1 MEFFIT
7 NNLLLGFLLQ
17 DIRVLNYDVDQHVS
31 DVSFQLLVHFLLVL
45 QLLLQEEHL
54 LPLCRLIQILQN
66 EIKMNF

>member
-1 MEFFIT
+1 MDFFIT

-54 LPLCRLIQILQN
+54 LPLCRLIQILQD

>member
-54 LPLCRLIQILQN
+54 LPLCRLIQILQD

>member
-7 NNLLLGFLLQ
+7 NNLLLSFLLQ

>member
-7 NNLLLGFLLQ
+7 NNSLLGFLLQ

-54 LPLCRLIQILQN
+54 LPLCRLIQILQKD
-66 EIKMNF
+66 IKMNF